1 LKNTRTREDLLCEL
15 FPTMMLTI
23 GIGDK
28 EWSIDHILL
37 LFLLHFSILVFLLF
51 LVLMYSALRAHVAA
65 APAMLAK
72 GVKMLGQLIVHGVQ
86 LALNVDLGGGLL
98 HGEHLGGIVG

>member
-1 LKNTRTREDLLCEL
+1 
-15 FPTMMLTI
+15 MMMTI
-23 GIGDK
+23 GIGDE
-28 EWSIDHILL
+28 EWSIDHILFFLLLHL
-37 LFLLHFSILVFLLF
+37 LFSIMLF
-51 LVLMYSALRAHVAA
+51 LVLMMYSALSAHVAA